1 MGRRAIA
8 LTIWVLV
15 GSIAL
20 AQQVRIKDIAEI
32 EGIRSNQLCGIGLVV
47 GLDETGGKSMFT
59 QQVAVDMLQKLDIT
73 STIFRET
80 RRDNVFKSGSISV
93 VTVTAE
99 LPPFARKG
107 SRIDVTVSVLDDATS
122 LIGGVLLLTP
132 LRGADGRVYA
142 VAQGPISVGGFSYS
156 GQAATAQKNHPTT
169 GRIPGGASV
178 EREALGYIVAAGR
191 VRILLKNPDFATAR
205 AVAAA
210 INQRYAGTA
219 EAIDPGTVVVEL
231 PAEFAH
237 APVAFLSE
245 VTSLQVQPDYPATV
259 VINERTGTIVAGEH
273 VQLSTVAIAHGNLAI
288 VASETPEVAQPA
300 PFSEGQTRVV
310 PRTGLE
316 VAEEGGRL
324 HLVPRSVTVA
334 DLARAL
340 NALGVTP
347 RDLIAIFQ
355 ALERAGALHAKL
367 IIM

>member
-1 MGRRAIA
+1 M
-8 LTIWVLV
+8 
-15 GSIAL
+15 AL
-20 AQQVRIKDIAEI
+20 AIWLLMTSALSAQKVRVKDIAEI
-32 EGIRSNQLCGIGLVV
+32 EGVRSNQLYGVGLVV
-47 GLDETGGKSMFT
+47 GLNGTGGTSMFT

-80 RRDNVFKSGSISV
+80 RRDNVFKSKNISV

-122 LIGGVLLLTP
+122 LVGGVLLLTP

-142 VAQGPISVGGFSYS
+142 VAQGPVSVGGFSYS
-156 GQAATAQKNHPTT
+156 GQAANAQKNHPTT
-169 GRIPGGASV
+169 GRIPGGAVV
-178 EREALGYIVAAGR
+178 ELEALGHMVSDGYIR
-191 VRILLKNPDFATAR
+191 LLLKNPDFATAR

-210 INQRYAGTA
+210 INGRYPKIAQA
-219 EAIDPGTVVVEL
+219 LDPGTIALEL
-231 PAEFAH
+231 PSDFAND
-237 APVAFLSE
+237 PVGFLSE
-245 VTSLQVQPDYPATV
+245 ITSLEVQPDYPATV

-288 VASETPEVAQPA
+288 VTSETPEVSQPA

-310 PRTGLE
+310 PRTELS
-316 VAEEGGRL
+316 VTEEGAHIQVL
-324 HLVPRSVTVA
+324 PQAVTVA